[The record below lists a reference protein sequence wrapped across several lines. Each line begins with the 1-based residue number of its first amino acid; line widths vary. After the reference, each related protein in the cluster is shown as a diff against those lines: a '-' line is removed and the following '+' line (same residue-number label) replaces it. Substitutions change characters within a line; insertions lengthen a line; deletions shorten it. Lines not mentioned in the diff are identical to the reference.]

1 MAMEV
6 MRRPTGPLAGT
17 DLAREVLPL
26 RTMMDR
32 LLDTAF
38 APSAWGGWNG
48 AGAAGFGADV
58 YETDTG
64 YTIQCVLPGLD
75 PQNVAVTVQDNV
87 LTISG
92 ERARRG
98 PEGARPVF
106 QEIGYGAF
114 RRQFMLP
121 APVEAGRAEATYEG
135 GLLNVTLPKAE
146 SARPKTIQVHGKSGG

>member
-6 MRRPTGPLAGT
+6 MRRPLGPLAGT

-38 APSAWGGWNG
+38 APSAWGAWNG
-48 AGAAGFGADV
+48 TGAAGFGADV
-58 YETDTG
+58 YETDHG
-64 YTIQCVLPGLD
+64 YTIQCLLPGID
-75 PQNVAVTVQDNV
+75 PQNVTVTVQDNV

-92 ERARRG
+92 ESTRRG
-98 PEGARPVF
+98 PEGARPLF

-114 RRQFMLP
+114 RRHFTLP
-121 APVEAGRAEATYEG
+121 APVEAGKAEATYED
-135 GLLNVTLPKAE
+135 GLLSITLPKAE
-146 SARPKTIQVHGKSGG
+146 SAIPTTIQVHAKTGG

>member
-6 MRRPTGPLAGT
+6 MRRPLAGA

-58 YETDTG
+58 YETDSG
-64 YTIQCVLPGLD
+64 YTIQCLLQQSLQLNDCFRSCGIGD
-75 PQNVAVTVQDNV
+75 R
-87 LTISG
+87 G
-92 ERARRG
+92 EQQRFHFKGRRLHLLL
-98 PEGARPVF
+98 
-106 QEIGYGAF
+106 Q
-114 RRQFMLP
+114 Q
-121 APVEAGRAEATYEG
+121 AGF
-135 GLLNVTLPKAE
+135 
-146 SARPKTIQVHGKSGG
+146 I